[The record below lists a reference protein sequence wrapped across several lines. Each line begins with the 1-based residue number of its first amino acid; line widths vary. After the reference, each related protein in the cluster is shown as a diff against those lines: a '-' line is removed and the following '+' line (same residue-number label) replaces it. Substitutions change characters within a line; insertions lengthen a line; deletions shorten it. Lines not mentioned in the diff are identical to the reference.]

1 LKKPNDSTLTSE
13 QYLRVQREAR
23 LTLEK
28 ADAFGRFPTPVTD
41 VIGSANLIVAPEDA
55 FGDSLLSRLRN
66 KAGKTL
72 KRALSKVLGLLDV
85 KGRLVFI
92 DHTIYAVK
100 QTFIKLHETGHAVM
114 PWQRDIYAV
123 VEECEKT
130 LNPEIADLFDR
141 EANVFASEV
150 LFQLDSFSNEAAD
163 HTFGLLTPVRLS
175 KKYGASIYSSIRRYV
190 STSGTAC
197 TVLVLNPPEV
207 KNSKGFHASLR
218 RVVNSP
224 EFKRLFGYL
233 SWPDYFTPDDNIGA
247 MIPVGRRRM
256 SGPRSLYLTD
266 LNGQKHDCLA
276 EAFTQTHQVFI
287 LIHSVRALSGTRI
300 FLPSAGQVSVS

>member
-1 LKKPNDSTLTSE
+1 M
-13 QYLRVQREAR
+13 
-23 LTLEK
+23 LEK
-28 ADAFGRFPTPVTD
+28 ADAFGRFPTPVSD
-41 VIGSANLIVAPEDA
+41 VIGSANLTIAPEGA
-55 FGDSLLSRLRN
+55 FGDSLLSRIRN
-66 KAGKTL
+66 KAGKAL
-72 KRALSKVLGLLDV
+72 KRALSKVLGLLDI

-92 DHTIYAVK
+92 DHTIHVVK

-163 HTFGLLTPVRLS
+163 HDFGLLTPVRLS

-197 TVLVLNPPEV
+197 TVLVLNPPEA
-207 KNSKGFHASLR
+207 KHSTGFQASLR

-224 EFKRLFGYL
+224 DFEKVFGDL
-233 SWPDYFTPDDNIGA
+233 PWPHCFTPDDNIGA

-256 SGPRSLYLTD
+256 SGPRSIDLTD
-266 LNGQKHDCLA
+266 LNGEKHDCLA

-287 LIHSVRALSGTRI
+287 LIHSISTLSSTRI
-300 FLPSAGQVSVS
+300 FLPSTGQALVS

>member
-1 LKKPNDSTLTSE
+1 M
-13 QYLRVQREAR
+13 
-23 LTLEK
+23 LEK

-41 VIGSANLIVAPEDA
+41 VIGSANLIVAPEGA
-55 FGDSLLSRLRN
+55 FGDSLLSRIRN
-66 KAGKTL
+66 KAGKAL
-72 KRALSKVLGLLDV
+72 KHALSKVLGLLDV

-92 DHTIYAVK
+92 DHTIHAVK

-150 LFQLDSFSNEAAD
+150 LFQLDSFTKDAAD
-163 HTFGLLTPVRLS
+163 HDFGLLTPVRLS

-197 TVLVLNPPEV
+197 TVLILNPPEAE
-207 KNSKGFHASLR
+207 NSMGFQASLR

-224 EFKRLFGYL
+224 SFESLFGHL
-233 SWPDYFTPDDNIGA
+233 SWPHYFTPDDNIGA

-256 SGPRSLYLTD
+256 SGPRSICLTD
-266 LNGQKHDCLA
+266 LNGEKHDCLA

-287 LIHSVRALSGTRI
+287 LIHSVRTFSSTRI
-300 FLPSAGQVSVS
+300 FLPSSG